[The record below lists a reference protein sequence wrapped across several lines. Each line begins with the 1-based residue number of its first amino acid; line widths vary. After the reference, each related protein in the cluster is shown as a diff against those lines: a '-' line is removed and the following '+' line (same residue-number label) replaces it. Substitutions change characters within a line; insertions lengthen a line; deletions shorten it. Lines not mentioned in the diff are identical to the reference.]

1 MELFLTTSNTKDVTM
16 GEEGAREYDSALIFR
31 HLCANIY
38 LTLAVIDSMIS
49 CFYLDTPQSAGE
61 NGMTANT
68 KYEKEITEKY
78 DSFLRK
84 SGQVLIT
91 HDSFN
96 KVFRE
101 IEANG
106 GRIVGLDDPKLTH
119 IVLDK
124 RDTSRRL
131 SLMQRTAK

>member
-1 MELFLTTSNTKDVTM
+1 M
-16 GEEGAREYDSALIFR
+16 GEEGAHEYDPTLIFR
-31 HLCANIY
+31 HLCANIC
-38 LTLAVIDSMIS
+38 LTHAVIDSMIS
-49 CFYLDTPQSAGE
+49 CFYLDTPQGAGE
-61 NGMTANT
+61 NGMTVNT
-68 KYEKEITEKY
+68 KYEKEITEQYNSSLTK
-78 DSFLRK
+78 F
-84 SGQVLIT
+84 GQVLTT

-96 KVFRE
+96 KVLRE

-106 GRIVGLDDPKLTH
+106 GKVVGLDDPKLTH